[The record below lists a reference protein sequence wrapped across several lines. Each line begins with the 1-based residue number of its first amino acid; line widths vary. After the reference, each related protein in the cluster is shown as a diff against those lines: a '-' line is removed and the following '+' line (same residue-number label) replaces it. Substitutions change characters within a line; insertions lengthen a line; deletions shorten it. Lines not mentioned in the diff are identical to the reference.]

1 MTRAWLHRGYL
12 TYVTGVS
19 RRTHALKARIL
30 VDTSAV
36 IATRTALTKV
46 HLDLA
51 SSAHEVKR
59 AVAEEIARKAQTSSA
74 V

>member
-1 MTRAWLHRGYL
+1 MTRARLHRGYL

-59 AVAEEIARKAQTSSA
+59 AVAEEITSKAQTSSA